1 MASSSA
7 VPSSQTSTPASI
19 LEPLENAYRAAPDAT
34 YCVFAG
40 DDFILSNDLP
50 DLGKTAW
57 KPHDMGSANTLLDLF
72 DTPSHEDVIDGYTR
86 LKMVQFASTTVRTL
100 AGHPIRLS
108 LHALD
113 TEYSQ
118 TLAILDSSTT
128 QLGPDR
134 SGAMLRT
141 RVICAPSGEILA
153 TEGPA
158 GSYAHADFELGQWSE
173 RLVAQQHRDKFHETI
188 ARVLA
193 GEPYAS
199 TEVHGAAP
207 SLSFDIT
214 VVRHDGNLLVD
225 FFDTS
230 DRIAAI
236 EALER
241 SQTQFNQLSA
251 TLPVGVFVVEAGG
264 RVKFVSERLREMFGP
279 HIATE
284 FGWQECIHPDDQAI
298 ASQAFAELPN
308 NRHFNIEIRAE
319 MADGDY
325 KWSRWVGSDV
335 RDDEGQIE
343 YVVGFVE
350 DISEWRELNSQIAYQ
365 ASFDGL
371 TDLPNRMTLIDEL
384 RKRLQAQDTS
394 SMTGVLFI
402 DLDEFKLINDTQGH
416 SVGDIVLLEVAQ
428 RFRRA
433 LRPSDLIG
441 RFGGDEFVVVAS
453 DISGPEEAEA
463 ISRRLHD
470 ILSTPVLADGRIITV
485 NASIGIALSSASA
498 SSSEQLIGDADI
510 AMYEAKASGRNRSV
524 LFDAT
529 LRARA
534 SQRFDMTADLR
545 HARRRRELRLEY
557 QPILGLNDNEIVGVE
572 ALVRWEHPG
581 MGRISPAVFIPLAE
595 EIGLIDDVGEWVVE
609 QACADLDRLRGHG
622 LVSNDFTISINA
634 SAQQFRNVAALAT
647 SSLASLDQFGLQ
659 PRNLRFEL
667 TESVPLTQIPE
678 AASRIRQLTN
688 YGFGLAI
695 DDFGTG
701 YSSLGYLT
709 MLPFDV
715 LKLDLSLIA
724 QLAPGAAALAVV
736 ECLTQ
741 MSHEMGFKIVAEGIE
756 TDSQRSL
763 LRNVGVQLGQGY
775 HLGRPV
781 PLSGIIDVLEAGPM
795 ALPT

>member
-1 MASSSA
+1 MASSAA
-7 VPSSQTSTPASI
+7 VPSSDGRTPRSI
-19 LEPLENAYRAAPDAT
+19 LEPLEVAYKDAPDAT
-34 YCVFAG
+34 YCIFSG
-40 DDFILSNDLP
+40 DDFMLTSDLP
-50 DLGKTAW
+50 DLGNTAW
-57 KPHDMGSANTLLDLF
+57 KPHDMGSAMTLLDLF
-72 DTPSHEDVIDGYTR
+72 DPPSHEDIVDAYTR
-86 LKMVQFASTTVRTL
+86 LKITFFASTTARDL
-100 AGHPIRLS
+100 AGHPVRLT
-108 LHALD
+108 LHPLD
-113 TEYSQ
+113 SESSQ
-118 TLAILDSSTT
+118 TLALLDRSAARY
-128 QLGPDR
+128 LGPDR
-134 SGAMLRT
+134 HGHMLRT
-141 RVICAPSGEILA
+141 RVTCTLSGEIVS
-153 TEGPA
+153 TEGPP
-158 GSYAHADFELGQWSE
+158 GSYAHADMELGHWSE
-173 RLVAQQHRDKFHETI
+173 RLVATQHRSKFHATI
-188 ARVLA
+188 AGVLA

-199 TEVHGAAP
+199 TEVHGAGP
-207 SLSFDIT
+207 SLAFDVTIA
-214 VVRHDGNLLVD
+214 RHNGNIVVD
-225 FFDTS
+225 FYDTS
-230 DRIAAI
+230 DRVAAI

-251 TLPVGVFVVEAGG
+251 TLPVGVFVVESGG
-264 RVKFVSERLREMFGP
+264 SVKFVSERLREMFGP

-284 FGWQECIHPDDQAI
+284 FGWQEIIHPDDQAI
-298 ASQAFAELPN
+298 ATQAFADLPTK
-308 NRHFNIEIRAE
+308 RHFSMEIRAE
-319 MADGDY
+319 MASGEY
-325 KWSRWVGSDV
+325 AWSRWVGSDV
-335 RDDEGQIE
+335 RDDQGALE

-384 RKRLQAQDTS
+384 RKRLQSQESNA
-394 SMTGVLFI
+394 MTGVLFI

-463 ISRRLHD
+463 IGRRLHD
-470 ILSTPVLADGRIITV
+470 ILSTPVLAEGRIITV
-485 NASIGIALSSASA
+485 NASIGIALSSPAA
-498 SSSEQLIGDADI
+498 ASSEQLIGDADI

-557 QPILGLNDNEIVGVE
+557 QPIIGLDDNEIIGVE
-572 ALVRWEHPG
+572 ALVRWEHPA

-622 LVSNDFTISINA
+622 LVTSDFTVNINA

-647 SSLASLDQFGLQ
+647 SSLASLNQFGLQ

-741 MSHEMGFKIVAEGIE
+741 MSNEMGFQIVAEGIE
-756 TDSQRSL
+756 TETQRSL
-763 LRNVGVQLGQGY
+763 LREVGVQLGQGY
-775 HLGRPV
+775 YLGRPV
-781 PLSGIIDVLEAGPM
+781 SLNGIVEVLEATTDR
-795 ALPT
+795 AS